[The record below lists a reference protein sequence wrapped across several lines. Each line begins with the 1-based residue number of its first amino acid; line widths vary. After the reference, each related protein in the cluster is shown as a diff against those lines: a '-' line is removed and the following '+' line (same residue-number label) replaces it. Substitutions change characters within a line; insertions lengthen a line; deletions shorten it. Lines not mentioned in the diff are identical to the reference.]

1 MKHLLFAILC
11 LTLFS
16 CTCEYPKSNKV
27 EITDAQKEKLR
38 YLKEVEW
45 PQAYREQD
53 TVLLNRILADEFQ
66 FIQADGFYS
75 NKEIEMDY
83 IKNNEYRY
91 DSFRFE
97 IKRFDIFENGTA
109 IVSGTGHILID
120 TTKITYE
127 SSNVLILRN
136 GEWKAISSHVSGVQQ
151 L

>member
-1 MKHLLFAILC
+1 MKHLLFAILA
-11 LTLFS
+11 LALFS
-16 CTCEYPKSNKV
+16 CTCDYPESYNM
-27 EITDAQKEKLR
+27 EITDAQIENLR
-38 YLKEVEW
+38 ILKEVEW
-45 PQAYREQD
+45 PKAYREQD
-53 TVLLNRILADEFQ
+53 TILLDRILANEFQ

-83 IKNNEYRY
+83 IKNNEYTY
-91 DSFRFE
+91 DSFHFE

-136 GEWKAISSHVSGVQQ
+136 GEWKAISSHVSGVK
-151 L
+151 